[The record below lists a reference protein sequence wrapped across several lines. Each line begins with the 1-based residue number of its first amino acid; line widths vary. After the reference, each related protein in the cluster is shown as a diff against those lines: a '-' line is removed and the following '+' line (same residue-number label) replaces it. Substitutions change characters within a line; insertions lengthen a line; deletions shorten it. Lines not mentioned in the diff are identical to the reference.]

1 MSPVSTYRIDRRIAQ
16 VLDLLRQG
24 RPVRA
29 LISKGSAANLKQLAL
44 MRPDQAL
51 AFFKTLT
58 RLNRLALPIEKI
70 VVPAV
75 LAETQNKDVQRQLAR
90 MGFVGRLVCENN
102 GILDLRKAG
111 LKQELGLIDLTP
123 KYQPLQLADFRR
135 IMDDALPKMK
145 GDQLLATLFLF
156 KAVMRLRI
164 DLFVAGEERSK
175 LVKSGEKPG
184 LTPAFVALKEFCDR
198 LAVDFPFGRT
208 TDRQQLKEGIEIAA
222 VLIGLQN
229 NPAAEA
235 KLTSVFDSL
244 ENILTRQ
251 IVERTAAR
259 PREVKIDYQKKGVWL
274 VRTTGFRRTEL
285 GLKQKDKVVSEVR
298 TPELLSMLGHIRES
312 IEEEQMENSLTMME
326 VAALKQHY
334 PDRWDRLF
342 ELYLGF
348 TAFNAAKKEKARS
361 EMEGAL
367 ELARVGTD
375 QALRMAKSLLSL
387 AENDLAARN
396 EELSAQHWRFVTL
409 EREVEE
415 KIGRQ
420 LADFAGQV
428 VAEIVRPE
436 MLFDLETVF
445 KVEARLGAYMGTF
458 LRGELREDWLR
469 RAKSRVV
476 GVKQA
481 LQRVRGRL
489 EQKQHFLQL
498 TNEIRL
504 SYQGERAQIWE
515 ARTSLETKKKEL
527 ARLRREVLGLVGKN
541 LETIAKI
548 NAELQVGLS
557 NAARYLVLM
566 NADFA
571 NRHERT
577 IEPKE
582 VQAQAPAF
590 PALTGELV
598 ETLGTDGE
606 VLGRAFR
613 REAVVMGLRFREI
626 SA

>member
-1 MSPVSTYRIDRRIAQ
+1 MTSTPKIDRRVGRVI
-16 VLDLLRQG
+16 DLLRHG
-24 RPVRA
+24 KPARA
-29 LISKGSAANLKQLAL
+29 LISRESEANLKRLAL
-44 MRPDQAL
+44 LRPEMTRE
-51 AFFKTLT
+51 FIKTLV
-58 RLNRLALPIEKI
+58 RLDRLALPIEKL

-75 LAETQNKDVQRQLAR
+75 LAEVQNQKVLQELRS
-90 MGFVGRLVCENN
+90 MGFVGNLICANDGV
-102 GILDLRKAG
+102 LDLRKAG
-111 LKQELGLIDLTP
+111 LKQELGFIDLTP

-145 GDQLLATLFLF
+145 GDQMLATLFLF

-175 LVKSGEKPG
+175 LVKRGEKPG
-184 LTPAFVALKEFCDR
+184 LTPAFIALQEFCGR
-198 LAVDFPFGRT
+198 LAADFPFGRT
-208 TDRQQLKEGIEIAA
+208 TERQQLKEGIEIAA

-244 ENILTRQ
+244 ETVLTRQ

-259 PREVKIDYQKKGVWL
+259 PKEVKIEYRNKGLWQ
-274 VRTTGFRRTEL
+274 VRTSGFRRTEL

-312 IEEEQMENSLTMME
+312 IEEERTENFLTMMD

-342 ELYLGF
+342 ELYLSF
-348 TAFNAAKKEKARS
+348 SAFNAAKKEKARS

-387 AENDLAARN
+387 AENDLEARN
-396 EELSAQHWRFVTL
+396 EELAAQHWRFVTL

-504 SYQGERAQIWE
+504 NFQVERGQIWE
-515 ARTSLETKKKEL
+515 ARTSLATKKKEL

-577 IEPKE
+577 VEPKE

-590 PALTGELV
+590 PALASELV

-613 REAVVMGLRFREI
+613 REAVAMGLRFREI